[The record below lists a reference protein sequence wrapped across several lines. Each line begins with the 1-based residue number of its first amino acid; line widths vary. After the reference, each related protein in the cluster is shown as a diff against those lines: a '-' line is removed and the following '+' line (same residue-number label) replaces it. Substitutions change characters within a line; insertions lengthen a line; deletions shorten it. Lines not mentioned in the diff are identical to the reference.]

1 LERSISD
8 RQRLLRNSLIG
19 NAVFSMLSA
28 AIILASGEWLSR
40 FLGLHDHVALTVL
53 AVGLIGYAFILLVNA
68 RRPEIKI
75 SDAWTAVILDAVW
88 VLGSYVL
95 IFVVPFTAEGKWL
108 IVAVAEIVFCFAL
121 LQSLGIRRVRKSE
134 RTA

>member
-1 LERSISD
+1 MEGSISD
-8 RQRLLRNSLIG
+8 RQKLLRNSLIG

-28 AIILASGEWLSR
+28 VIIFASGEWLSR
-40 FLGLHDHVALTVL
+40 FLGLHDRVALTVL
-53 AVGLIGYAFILLVNA
+53 AVGLIGYAFVLVVNA

-75 SDAWTAVILDAVW
+75 SDAWTAVVLDVVW

-95 IFVVPFTAEGKWL
+95 IFAMPFTAGGKWL

-121 LQSLGIRRVRKSE
+121 LQSLGVRRVRRSE

>member
-8 RQRLLRNSLIG
+8 RQKLLRNSLIG

-75 SDAWTAVILDAVW
+75 SDAWTAVVLDAVW
-88 VLGSYVL
+88 ILGSYVL
-95 IFVVPFTAEGKWL
+95 IFVVPFTAGGKWL
-108 IVAVAEIVFCFAL
+108 IVAIAEIVFCFAL

-134 RTA
+134 RTT

>member
-1 LERSISD
+1 MEGSISD
-8 RQRLLRNSLIG
+8 RQKLLRNSLIG

-28 AIILASGEWLSR
+28 VIIFASGEWLSR
-40 FLGLHDHVALTVL
+40 FLGLHDRIALTVL
-53 AVGLIGYAFILLVNA
+53 AVGLIGYAFVLLVNA

-75 SDAWTAVILDAVW
+75 SDAWTAVVLDVVW

-95 IFVVPFTAEGKWL
+95 IFVMPFSAGGKWL

-121 LQSLGIRRVRKSE
+121 LQSLGVRRVRRSE

>member
-8 RQRLLRNSLIG
+8 RQKLLRNSLIG

-68 RRPEIKI
+68 RRPEI
-75 SDAWTAVILDAVW
+75 
-88 VLGSYVL
+88 
-95 IFVVPFTAEGKWL
+95 
-108 IVAVAEIVFCFAL
+108 
-121 LQSLGIRRVRKSE
+121 
-134 RTA
+134 

>member
-1 LERSISD
+1 MEGSISD
-8 RQRLLRNSLIG
+8 RQKLLRNSLIG

-28 AIILASGEWLSR
+28 VIIFASGEWLSR
-40 FLGLHDHVALTVL
+40 FLGLHDRIALTVL
-53 AVGLIGYAFILLVNA
+53 AVGLIGYAFVLLVNA

-75 SDAWTAVILDAVW
+75 SDAWTAVVLDAVW
-88 VLGSYVL
+88 VLGSHGL
-95 IFVVPFTAEGKWL
+95 IFVVPFTAGGKWL

-121 LQSLGIRRVRKSE
+121 LQSLGIRRVSKNA

>member
-1 LERSISD
+1 MESSISD
-8 RQRLLRNSLIG
+8 HQKLLRDSLIG
-19 NAVFSMLSA
+19 NAVFSVLSA
-28 AIILASGEWLSR
+28 LLILVSGEWLSR
-40 FLGLHDHVALTVL
+40 FLGLHDDVALTVL
-53 AVGLIGYAFILLVNA
+53 AVGLIGYAFVLVVNA

-75 SDAWTAVILDAVW
+75 SDAWTAVVLDVIW

-95 IFVVPFTAEGKWL
+95 IFAMPFTAGGKWL

-121 LQSLGIRRVRKSE
+121 LQSLGIRRVRRSE

>member
-1 LERSISD
+1 MNGSISD
-8 RQRLLRNSLIG
+8 RQKLLRNSLIG

-28 AIILASGEWLSR
+28 LIILASGEWLSR
-40 FLGLHDHVALTVL
+40 FLGLHDRIALTVL
-53 AVGLIGYAFILLVNA
+53 AVGLIGYALVLLFNA

-75 SDAWTAVILDAVW
+75 SDAWTAVVLDAVW

-95 IFVVPFTAEGKWL
+95 ILVVPFPSHGKWL
-108 IVAVAEIVFCFAL
+108 IVAVAEIVFGFAL
-121 LQSLGIRRVRKSE
+121 LQSLGIRRVSKNA